1 MTFKNSSWI
10 AWPINNYKITAFL
23 TALLLA
29 FGLWA
34 IYVMPKDEFP
44 PFTIRQGVV
53 IAVMPG
59 ATAEEIEEQVARPLE
74 RYIFTYKEVDRSKTY
89 STSQNGMCIVM
100 VQFQQDQNNLTP
112 VWSKM
117 KHGLNQFKSSLPQG
131 VLALVAQDDFGDT
144 SALLITVESD
154 QRSYRELQGY
164 SDELADRLRRLPS
177 VSKVQQLGEKKEQLT
192 ICVDRERLA
201 AYGIGQTALIQALTS
216 QGLTTMSGMVSTPK
230 QNLNI
235 HVAPS
240 VNSEQEIGDRI
251 ILATPDGKTVRVR
264 DIATVQR
271 EYDLSDSYIESNGKR
286 CVILSLEMLKGN
298 NIVMFGEDVDE
309 ILNQFRHECLPDDV
323 HMRRITDQPQVV
335 GTSVSDFIRD
345 LIISMLIIVAVMMV
359 LFPIRSAIVA
369 ALTIPLS
376 TFVSTGIMYAL
387 GIELNIITLACL
399 IVVLG
404 MIVDNSI
411 VVIDGYLE
419 YLGKGMGRR
428 EAAVKSVQQYFWPML
443 LATVCICAI
452 FYPLLITIKGE
463 AADVLRLFPLTITIN
478 LMVSLV
484 VAAVIIPLLNAAI
497 IRRVKEKKPG
507 KRDITDWVQ
516 HWYDKTLEWNFRHP
530 WLTIVGS
537 IVLVVATGALFP
549 LLKMR
554 QFPFADRNQF
564 AVEVYLPEGSGL
576 EETKKI
582 ADELNAILNANEKV
596 TGVTSFVGCSSPRFH
611 TTYAPVIAGK
621 NFAQLIVN
629 TESNEASLELLDQLA
644 PKYSNHWPN
653 AYVRW
658 KQMDYLPVPT
668 YEYRFYGNNIDSIQR
683 TADMLMQEMRT
694 FPELEWVH
702 TDYDRPSPLVEVC
715 LDPVASSQLGIS
727 RTSAELQLMLQT
739 GKTQIGSI
747 WESGSVDGKSRTYEV
762 PLVLKDRATESLTVG
777 DVGDTYLSTP
787 MGASVPLR
795 QVAEVKPV
803 WSQTKIVHRNG
814 ERCISVTAEGKR
826 GTCALDIQNRIIDYI
841 GHMNLPQGVRAEVGG
856 ETEHNNDITP
866 DIMAGIGMSVVV
878 IFFFLLFNFRKF
890 SIAIVC
896 NVAISQGMPG
906 SIIGLLIANKVLGL
920 TGMFG
925 FITLM
930 GMIMRNEILI
940 FEHANEKMAEGMSAR
955 EAALDAGKRRM
966 VPIFLTTATTAVGV
980 VPMIIAG
987 SSFWMPVGITIF
999 AGGIGML
1006 LLVTTVLPV
1015 VYWKLYENG
1024 PTPNPPYREGVVT
1037 TDNVG
1042 PSAVHPTPLPKGR
1055 ARSSEEAPNVLL
1067 CLVRGA
1073 ISIATRGLSLGVG
1086 LFFCCM
1092 AMQAQP
1098 RTVSLQECLQSAAT
1112 QNRTLLNATLQIQMA
1127 GEQKR
1132 EAFTKYFPEI
1142 SANLLAFHAFDKM
1155 VKQDGYYPQE
1165 LAALGQIN
1173 PAFAA
1178 LAGQPYSIRELDKGY
1193 AAMATL
1199 TQPLFV
1205 GGQIVNG
1212 NRLAD
1217 IGKQV
1222 AELQAELQ
1230 TKDLLQK
1237 VTENYYQIVKLKLN
1251 LATIRS
1257 AQEQLYAIYREVQS
1271 YVDAGV
1277 TTRND
1282 LLRVRLELQRLSS
1295 DSLTVSNAHHVMC
1308 LLLAQ
1313 QTGMAGEKIDVQ
1325 DMALAD
1331 IESPLNY
1338 YISPD
1343 EAVAARQ
1350 ELALAQK
1357 GVEAGKL
1364 KVRMERGKHL
1374 PTVAVGLTVSNVGLG
1389 GLSEGAKSMMETNTT
1404 NGMVFGTVSV
1414 PITSWWGGSHAI
1426 RREKLALQQSQNQL
1440 QDAREQLIID
1450 IESSWSSLME
1460 AYKQID
1466 IARTSVAEA
1475 TENMRMSM
1483 DKYRSGTEILSDLLD
1498 SETLLRKSLNR
1509 LAEAQATYMTKRADY
1524 LRKTR

>member
-1 MTFKNSSWI
+1 MAFKTNSWI
-10 AWPINNYKITAFL
+10 AWPIQNYKITAFI
-23 TALLLA
+23 TALFLA
-29 FGLWA
+29 FGIWA
-34 IYVMPKDEFP
+34 MYVMPKDEFP
-44 PFTIRQGVV
+44 AFTIRQGVV

-74 RYIFTYKEVDRSKTY
+74 RYIFTYKEVNRSKTY

-100 VQFQQDQNNLTP
+100 VEFQDDQNNLTP

-117 KHGLNQFKSSLPQG
+117 KHGLNNFKSSLPKG
-131 VLALVAQDDFGDT
+131 VVALVVQDDFGDT

-201 AYGIGQTALIQALTS
+201 AYGIGQSALIQALTS
-216 QGLTTMSGMVSTPK
+216 QGLTTMSGTLSTPQK
-230 QNLNI
+230 NLNI

-240 VNSEQEIGDRI
+240 ISSEQEISERI
-251 ILATPDGKTVRVR
+251 ILTTPDGKTVRVR
-264 DIATVQR
+264 DIASVQR
-271 EYDLSDSYIESNGKR
+271 EDDLSDSYIESNGKR

-309 ILNQFRHECLPDDV
+309 ILDQFRQDCLPEDV
-323 HMRRITDQPQVV
+323 QMRRITDQPEVV
-335 GTSVSDFIRD
+335 GTSVSDFLRD
-345 LIISMLIIVAVMMV
+345 LLISMVIIVAVMIV
-359 LFPIRSAIVA
+359 LFPIRSAMVA

-376 TFVSTGIMYAL
+376 TFVSTGIMYAM

-452 FYPLLITIKGE
+452 FYPILLTLKGE

-484 VAAVIIPLLNAAI
+484 VAAVIIPLLNVAI
-497 IRRVKEKKPG
+497 IRKVKEKVPG

-516 HWYDKTLEWNFRHP
+516 DWYDKTLEWNFRHP

-582 ADELNAILNANEKV
+582 ADELNAILKANEKV

-629 TESNEASLELLDQLA
+629 TESNEASLEILDQLA

-668 YEYRFYGNNIDSIQR
+668 YEYRFYGNNIDSTQKA
-683 TADMLMQEMRT
+683 ADMLMQEMRT
-694 FPELEWVH
+694 IPELEWVH
-702 TDYDRPSPLVEVC
+702 TDYDRPSPLVEVS

-739 GKTQIGSI
+739 GKMQIGSI
-747 WESGSVDGKSRTYEV
+747 WEAGSVDGKSRTYEV
-762 PLVLKDRATESLTVG
+762 PLVLKDRATEQMTFS
-777 DVGDTYLSTP
+777 DVDDTYLSTAT
-787 MGASVPLR
+787 GASVPLR
-795 QVAEVKPV
+795 QVAGVAPR
-803 WSQTKIVHRNG
+803 WGHTKIVHRNG

-826 GTCALDIQNRIIDYI
+826 GTFALDIQNRIIDYI
-841 GHMNLPQGVRAEVGG
+841 GQMPLPRGVRAEVGG
-856 ETEHNNDITP
+856 ETEENNDITP
-866 DIMAGIGMSVVV
+866 DVMAGLGMAVVL

-890 SIAIVC
+890 SIATVC
-896 NVAISQGMPG
+896 IVAISLGMPG
-906 SIIGLLIANKVLGL
+906 AIVGLLIANKILGL
-920 TGMFG
+920 TSLFG

-940 FEHANEKMAEGMSAR
+940 FEHANEKMAAGMSAK
-955 EAALDAGKRRM
+955 EAAFDAGKRRM

-1015 VYWKLYENG
+1015 VYWKLYEKKEGPSG
-1024 PTPNPPYREGVVT
+1024 PTPNPSTREGSG
-1037 TDNVG
+1037 NNQLG
-1042 PSAVHPTPLPKGR
+1042 APSAVHPTPLHRGR
-1055 ARSSEEAPNVLL
+1055 
-1067 CLVRGA
+1067 G
-1073 ISIATRGLSLGVG
+1073 LGVG
-1086 LFFCCM
+1086 LFFFCCL

-1098 RTVSLQECLQSAAT
+1098 RTLSLEECLQNAAT
-1112 QNRTLLNATLQIQMA
+1112 RNRTLQNAALEIQKT
-1127 GEQKR
+1127 GEQKK

-1142 SANLLAFHAFDKM
+1142 SANVMAFHAFDKM
-1155 VKQDGYYPQE
+1155 VKADGYYPQE

-1173 PAFAA
+1173 PQLAA
-1178 LAGQPYSIRELDKGY
+1178 LAGQPFSVREMNQAY
-1193 AAMATL
+1193 AVMGTV
-1199 TQPLFV
+1199 TQPLFA

-1212 NRLAD
+1212 NRLAA
-1217 IGKQV
+1217 IGQDV
-1222 AELQAELQ
+1222 AELQMELQ
-1230 TKDLLQK
+1230 TKDILQK

-1251 LATIRS
+1251 QATVS
-1257 AQEQLYAIYREVQS
+1257 AAQAQLRAIYKEVQT

-1295 DSLTVSNAHHVMC
+1295 DSLTLSNAHHVMC

-1313 QTGMAGEKIDVQ
+1313 QIGMAGEEVDVSLHLPTETENPIAYYIEPRQ
-1325 DMALAD
+1325 ALA
-1331 IESPLNY
+1331 S
-1338 YISPD
+1338 
-1343 EAVAARQ
+1343 RQ
-1350 ELALAQK
+1350 ELAMAQK

-1364 KVRMERGKHL
+1364 KVRMEVGKHL
-1374 PTVAVGLTVSNVGLG
+1374 PTVAVGLTGTHIGIG
-1389 GLSEGAKSMMETNTT
+1389 GLSEGTKSMMDNTVN

-1414 PITSWWGGSHAI
+1414 PLTAWWGGAHAI
-1426 RREKLALQQSQNQL
+1426 RREKLALRQADNQL

-1450 IESSWSSLME
+1450 IEASWSSLVE

-1466 IARTSVAEA
+1466 IAATSVEEA
-1475 TENMRMSM
+1475 TENMRMSL
-1483 DKYRSGTEILSDLLD
+1483 DKYRMGTEILSDLLE
-1498 SETLLRKSLNR
+1498 SETLLRESQNR
-1509 LAEAQATYMTKRADY
+1509 LAQAQADYMTKRADY

>member
-1 MTFKNSSWI
+1 MAFKTNSWI
-10 AWPINNYKITAFL
+10 AWPIQNYKITAFI
-23 TALLLA
+23 TALFLA
-29 FGLWA
+29 FGIWA
-34 IYVMPKDEFP
+34 MYVMPKDEFP
-44 PFTIRQGVV
+44 AFTIRQGVV

-74 RYIFTYKEVDRSKTY
+74 RYIFTYKEVNRSKTY

-100 VQFQQDQNNLTP
+100 VEFQDDQNNLTP

-117 KHGLNQFKSSLPQG
+117 KHGLNNFKSSLPKG
-131 VLALVAQDDFGDT
+131 VVALVVQDDFGDT

-201 AYGIGQTALIQALTS
+201 AYGIGQSALIQALTS
-216 QGLTTMSGMVSTPK
+216 QGLTTMSGTLSTPQK
-230 QNLNI
+230 NLNI

-240 VNSEQEIGDRI
+240 ISSEQEISERI
-251 ILATPDGKTVRVR
+251 ILTTPDGKTVRVR
-264 DIATVQR
+264 DIASVQR

-309 ILNQFRHECLPDDV
+309 ILDQFRQDCLPEDV
-323 HMRRITDQPQVV
+323 QMRRITDQPEVV
-335 GTSVSDFIRD
+335 GTSVSDFLRD
-345 LIISMLIIVAVMMV
+345 LLISMVIIVAVMIV
-359 LFPIRSAIVA
+359 LFPIRSAMVA

-376 TFVSTGIMYAL
+376 TFVSTGIMYAM

-452 FYPLLITIKGE
+452 FYPILLTLKGE

-484 VAAVIIPLLNAAI
+484 VAAVIIPLLNVAI
-497 IRRVKEKKPG
+497 IRKVKEKVPG

-516 HWYDKTLEWNFRHP
+516 DWYDKTLEWNFRHP

-582 ADELNAILNANEKV
+582 ADELNAILKANEKV

-629 TESNEASLELLDQLA
+629 TESNEASLEILDQLA

-668 YEYRFYGNNIDSIQR
+668 YEYRFYGNNIDSTQKA
-683 TADMLMQEMRT
+683 ADMLMQEMRT
-694 FPELEWVH
+694 IPELEWVH
-702 TDYDRPSPLVEVC
+702 TDYDRPSPLVEVS

-739 GKTQIGSI
+739 GKMQIGSI
-747 WESGSVDGKSRTYEV
+747 WEAGSVDGKSRTYEV
-762 PLVLKDRATESLTVG
+762 PLVLKDRATEQMTFS
-777 DVGDTYLSTP
+777 DVDDTYLSTAT
-787 MGASVPLR
+787 GASVPLR
-795 QVAEVKPV
+795 QVAGVAPR
-803 WSQTKIVHRNG
+803 WGHTKIVHRNG

-826 GTCALDIQNRIIDYI
+826 GTFALDIQNRIIDYI
-841 GHMNLPQGVRAEVGG
+841 GQMPLPRGVRAEVGG
-856 ETEHNNDITP
+856 ETEENNDITP
-866 DIMAGIGMSVVV
+866 DVMAGLGMAVVL

-890 SIAIVC
+890 SIATVC
-896 NVAISQGMPG
+896 IVAISLGMPG
-906 SIIGLLIANKVLGL
+906 AIVGLLIANKILGL
-920 TGMFG
+920 TSLFG

-940 FEHANEKMAEGMSAR
+940 FEHANEKMAAGMSAK
-955 EAALDAGKRRM
+955 EAAFDAGKRRM

-1015 VYWKLYENG
+1015 VYWKLYEKKEGPSG
-1024 PTPNPPYREGVVT
+1024 PTPNPSTREGSG
-1037 TDNVG
+1037 NNQLG
-1042 PSAVHPTPLPKGR
+1042 APSAVHPTPLHRGR
-1055 ARSSEEAPNVLL
+1055 
-1067 CLVRGA
+1067 G
-1073 ISIATRGLSLGVG
+1073 LGVG
-1086 LFFCCM
+1086 LFFFCCL

-1098 RTVSLQECLQSAAT
+1098 RTLSLEECLQNAAT
-1112 QNRTLLNATLQIQMA
+1112 RNRTLQNAALEIQKA
-1127 GEQKR
+1127 EEQKK

-1142 SANLLAFHAFDKM
+1142 SANVMAFHAFDKM
-1155 VKQDGYYPQE
+1155 VKADGYYPQE

-1173 PAFAA
+1173 PQLAA
-1178 LAGQPYSIRELDKGY
+1178 LAGQPFSVREMNQAY
-1193 AAMATL
+1193 AVMGTV
-1199 TQPLFV
+1199 TQPLFA

-1212 NRLAD
+1212 NRLAA
-1217 IGKQV
+1217 IGQDV
-1222 AELQAELQ
+1222 AELQMELQ
-1230 TKDLLQK
+1230 TKDILQK

-1251 LATIRS
+1251 QATVS
-1257 AQEQLYAIYREVQS
+1257 AAQAQLRAIYKEVQT

-1295 DSLTVSNAHHVMC
+1295 DSLTLSNAHHVMC

-1313 QTGMAGEKIDVQ
+1313 QIGMAGEEVDVS
-1325 DMALAD
+1325 LHLPTSSENP
-1331 IESPLNY
+1331 ITY
-1338 YISPD
+1338 YIAP
-1343 EAVAARQ
+1343 EQAVAARQ
-1350 ELALAQK
+1350 ELAMAQK

-1364 KVRMERGKHL
+1364 KVRMEVGKHL
-1374 PTVAVGLTVSNVGLG
+1374 PTVAVGLTGTHIGIG
-1389 GLSEGAKSMMETNTT
+1389 GLSEGTKSMMDNTVN

-1414 PITSWWGGSHAI
+1414 PLTAWWGGAHAI
-1426 RREKLALQQSQNQL
+1426 RREKLALRQADNQL

-1450 IESSWSSLME
+1450 IEASWSSLVE

-1466 IARTSVAEA
+1466 IAATSVEEA
-1475 TENMRMSM
+1475 TENMRMSL
-1483 DKYRSGTEILSDLLD
+1483 DKYRMGTEILSDLLE
-1498 SETLLRKSLNR
+1498 SETLLRESQNR
-1509 LAEAQATYMTKRADY
+1509 LAQAQADYMTKRADY